1 MYENLKE
8 LKTYLLKQKKILKPQ
23 NGALEIEVK

>member
-8 LKTYLLKQKKILKPQ
+8 LKTYYIKIEKILKPQ